1 MKARRRKWRSTLEKL
16 CDRSVL
22 IKLKEKFYKTIII
35 QTMIR
40 GTKCYDLKKKHVHK
54 IIVA

>member
-1 MKARRRKWRSTLEKL
+1 MKARWRKWRSTLEKL
-16 CDRSVL
+16 CDRRVL

-40 GTKCYDLKKKHVHK
+40 GTKC
-54 IIVA
+54 